1 MPRHRIPEVLPFGVR
16 RPPARE
22 NRKLSNL
29 ELLFVALVV
38 LAVIYLA
45 SLGARTDSWMKA
57 AQAEFQARTL
67 LAQPRRRHLAGV
79 RTAPLA
85 GKPSGFL
92 KFAGGL
98 DLAVLAGPVT
108 CPTCDPVHAD
118 GQFNVERIS
127 APILTAAISPAPDR
141 VLDGAPAAAAAE
153 TTTAAGK
160 LPDTIQELTDKGPP
174 QVEIAV
180 ATVESEPEP
189 PLPPVGNA
197 MLLSK
202 KALHAHA
209 PHRHVATKQRHGK
222 ARAHPRLTTTASVP
236 KLYSPKK
243 YAQVPRW
250 AAKMFDSN
258 WQNKAFAYQ

>member
-16 RPPARE
+16 RSPARE

-67 LAQPRRRHLAGV
+67 LAQPRRRHLGV